1 MVSKKYSLVM
11 IPEFLE
17 ILKKVQNETFF
28 GVIFK
33 LECENILRY
42 CIHCLVAVL
51 ASVVVRCAVVSSSGV
66 MAFVMVWVA
75 LLLLQY
81 GATEVEDL
89 LPNLQFYS
97 TPRPFPSR
105 RETSLKCR
113 ENKRNLCQQVK
124 VFLHYIHKRKMNIL
138 GKLQNGNFISL
149 CWSSKFGLTG

>member
-1 MVSKKYSLVM
+1 M
-11 IPEFLE
+11 
-17 ILKKVQNETFF
+17 
-28 GVIFK
+28 IFK

-124 VFLHYIHKRKMNIL
+124 VFLHYIHKRKMNIC
-138 GKLQNGNFISL
+138 GKLQNGKFYFTLLEFKVWLNRLINVAGGKPVWYKL
-149 CWSSKFGLTG
+149 SSPMG